1 MRDASAPRRRPETRA
16 VNASLFS
23 MGLSTIGLSST
34 GLSSMALCVE
44 AVCAVAADGAS
55 ARSSRRLRSG
65 FASLPE
71 TTLHVY
77 DSLRQRVHEPHG
89 ALARR
94 AHVVIAQAIDPVQVH
109 QRPLER
115 VAQKP

>member
-16 VNASLFS
+16 VNGSLFS
-23 MGLSTIGLSST
+23 MGLSTMGYLRRGYLRWGYAS
-34 GLSSMALCVE
+34 
-44 AVCAVAADGAS
+44 AVARSRGGAS
-55 ARSSRRLRSG
+55 SRSSRRLRSG
-65 FASLPE
+65 FAFPE

>member
-1 MRDASAPRRRPETRA
+1 MRDASATKRHRKRCECNILFHGAIYDRAIYDGSIFKGTIFEGTVLRRDC
-16 VNASLFS
+16 S
-23 MGLSTIGLSST
+23 
-34 GLSSMALCVE
+34 
-44 AVCAVAADGAS
+44 S

-65 FASLPE
+65 FASLRE

-77 DSLRQRVHEPHG
+77 DSLRQRVHKPHG

-109 QRPLER
+109 QRSLER
-115 VAQKP
+115 VAQKV